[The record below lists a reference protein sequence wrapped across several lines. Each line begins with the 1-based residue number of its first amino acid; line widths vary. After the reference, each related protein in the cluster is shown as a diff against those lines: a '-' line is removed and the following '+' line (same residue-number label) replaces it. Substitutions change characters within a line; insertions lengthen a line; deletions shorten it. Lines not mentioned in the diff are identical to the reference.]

1 MAKANSTV
9 RQLFGNS
16 EQFKPKAIGKS
27 QGNLCEPKRANDM
40 TDDVVLAKAQAAA
53 TWCTHATAHAGE
65 YGGKPW
71 TYLLIPHDQIQDQM
85 TLGGLAAR
93 CKVGA

>member
-1 MAKANSTV
+1 
-9 RQLFGNS
+9 
-16 EQFKPKAIGKS
+16 
-27 QGNLCEPKRANDM
+27 M